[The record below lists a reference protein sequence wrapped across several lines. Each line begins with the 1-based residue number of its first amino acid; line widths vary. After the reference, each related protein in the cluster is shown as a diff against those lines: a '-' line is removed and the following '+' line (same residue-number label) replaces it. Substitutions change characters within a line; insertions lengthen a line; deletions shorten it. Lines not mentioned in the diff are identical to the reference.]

1 MLDYACLMLDAAS
14 KTQKPKIAEVC
25 LRKTISA
32 SYYAVFHAA
41 RAYRVRVKTSRGQ
54 TDRDDLYGITH
65 KPLWEWVE
73 DDGVKQNILIRC
85 DTLRY
90 RRNEADYQIQDPLRQ
105 DAADSLEMAKVL
117 VQEFEAM
124 QP

>member
-14 KTQKPKIAEVC
+14 KTQKPKIAEIC

-41 RAYRVRVKTSRGQ
+41 RAYRISVLKGEGKTDHEELYRVNHDG
-54 TDRDDLYGITH
+54 
-65 KPLWEWVE
+65 LWDWAKKK
-73 DDGVKQNILIRC
+73 GVKRHILLRC
-85 DTLRY
+85 DTLRA
-90 RRNEADYQIQDPLRQ
+90 RRNDADYQIQVDLAHDPQ
-105 DAADSLEMAKVL
+105 DCLQRAQIL